1 MLRHVAYALLIDKET
16 SYKLTS
22 DSEGCHHKTIN
33 LKEELYIYVTGIIN
47 STPCDVAAT
56 IQFNMSNLITIGDYY
71 VKNNV
76 Y

>member
-16 SYKLTS
+16 SYELTS

-33 LKEELYIYVTGIIN
+33 WKEELYIYVTGIIN

-56 IQFNMSNLITIGDYY
+56 IYNLHEQFNYYDYEY
-71 VKNNV
+71 V